1 MSKPER
7 WAIRRAGNVALLMAA
22 DTDTVRHVLR
32 TFGEARPVRL
42 FPSIP
47 FLLTYS
53 LLAPSFERI
62 RILSTFVNKPEATV
76 LTFLSINF
84 FPGYFHR
91 GIE

>member
-1 MSKPER
+1 MSKLER

-53 LLAPSFERI
+53 FLERLSSVSEFCQHLL
-62 RILSTFVNKPEATV
+62 TN
-76 LTFLSINF
+76 
-84 FPGYFHR
+84 
-91 GIE
+91 